1 MLFKIKFYS
10 YLFLV
15 LILTGCIYNPTQ
27 PVPEIIIPSYYSY
40 DNGLSNSGIYGV
52 SEDGKGFLVSEN
64 LIKRYNL
71 LIDKYAF
78 IINIANSK
86 DKLVYRNAGVVKL
99 TDWLYFIDNQHFS
112 YFLELNLFSKQ
123 QISNNYGE
131 KKKK

>member
-15 LILTGCIYNPTQ
+15 FILTGCIYNPTQ
-27 PVPEIIIPSYYSY
+27 PVPEVIIPSYYSY
-40 DNGLSNSGIYGV
+40 DNGLSNYGIYGV

-78 IINIANSK
+78 IINIADSK
-86 DKLVYRNAGVVKL
+86 DKLFYRNAGVVKL

-112 YFLELNLFSKQ
+112 YFLELNLFNKQ